1 VSEIRVLSTED
12 FDAFIDITVNAYP
25 GMKVVSEEKKEQYKQ
40 RMLKVHKE
48 DPTVL
53 FYGLFREGR
62 LLGGMRL
69 HDFTMNFLGA
79 RIAAGGVGEV
89 AVDLVSKKEHVAK
102 EMMEYFI
109 QHYRERGAPLLLLYP
124 FRPDFYKRMGF
135 GYGTKMNRYRVKPSA
150 LPKGPSKAHVRY
162 LDESD
167 KQALLDCYTRVM
179 SKTHGMIEKSPGE
192 LKRMMTRSGTQIV
205 GCEIDGQILG
215 YLVFSFTHG
224 EEWLL
229 NDIHVREF
237 IYESQEAL
245 FELLTF
251 LHAQADQI
259 RHIVFDTQDEYFHYL
274 PLDPRNAS
282 ASLLWEVYHES
293 NIQGVGIM
301 YRVID
306 VPGMFDLLGER
317 DFGGQNCR
325 LKLTIEDSFLPEN
338 AGSVLLCFED
348 GRLQLA
354 DIEGYDVEVWM
365 DVAEFSSLLVG
376 AVNFRSIY
384 KYGLVGISDPK
395 YVGVVDK
402 VFAVEDKPICTTPF

>member
-1 VSEIRVLSTED
+1 VSEIRALSTED
-12 FDAFIDITVNAYP
+12 FDAFIDVTVNAYP

-40 RMLKVHKE
+40 RMLKVHEE

-62 LLGGMRL
+62 LMGGMRL
-69 HDFTMNFLGA
+69 HDFTMNFLGG
-79 RIAAGGVGEV
+79 RIAAGGVGAV

-109 QHYRERGAPLLLLYP
+109 QHYRARGALLLLLYP
-124 FRPDFYKRMGF
+124 FRPDFYKKMGF
-135 GYGTKMNRYRVKPSA
+135 GYGIKMNRYRVKPSA
-150 LPKGPSKAHVRY
+150 LPKGPSKAHIRY

-192 LKRMMTRSGTQIV
+192 IERLMTRPGSQIV

-237 IYESQEAL
+237 IYESSEAL
-245 FELLTF
+245 SEFLTF

-259 RHIVFDTQDEYFHYL
+259 RHVVFDTQDEY
-274 PLDPRNAS
+274 
-282 ASLLWEVYHES
+282 
-293 NIQGVGIM
+293 
-301 YRVID
+301 YRS
-306 VPGMFDLLGER
+306 
-317 DFGGQNCR
+317 
-325 LKLTIEDSFLPEN
+325 T
-338 AGSVLLCFED
+338 A
-348 GRLQLA
+348 
-354 DIEGYDVEVWM
+354 
-365 DVAEFSSLLVG
+365 
-376 AVNFRSIY
+376 
-384 KYGLVGISDPK
+384 
-395 YVGVVDK
+395 
-402 VFAVEDKPICTTPF
+402 